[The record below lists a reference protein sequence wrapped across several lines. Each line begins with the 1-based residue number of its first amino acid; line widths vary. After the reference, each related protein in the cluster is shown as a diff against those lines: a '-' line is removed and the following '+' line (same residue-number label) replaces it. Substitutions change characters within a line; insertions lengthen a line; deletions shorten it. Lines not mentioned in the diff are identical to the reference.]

1 MWTSLEVVGWPSDPV
16 LLGAFPL
23 ADGHT
28 SLFGSNLT
36 GREGPVSCT
45 LLPVRV
51 GIRPISAQSSPS
63 CSVGFSALLPDP
75 VLPGIYD

>member
-28 SLFGSNLT
+28 GLFGSNLT
-36 GREGPVSCT
+36 GREGPVSCY
-45 LLPVRV
+45 
-51 GIRPISAQSSPS
+51 SSSGKSGDPARLG
-63 CSVGFSALLPDP
+63 SVFPFLFGRFFGAP
-75 VLPGIYD
+75 PGPGASRDL